1 MTMQYDVLSAHT
13 TGDGTLVTGRFRVKG
28 ILFLGDGTAG
38 DMYLKDGGAGGTVR
52 IQFNIPAN
60 SNNDVS
66 VLIPGEGVLFH
77 NSIYADMPG
86 TSSSITIFY
95 G

>member
-13 TGDGTLVTGRFRVKG
+13 TGDGTLVTGRYRLKG
-28 ILFLGDGTAG
+28 FLFLGDGTAG
-38 DMYLKDGGAGGTVR
+38 DIYLRDGGSSGGARVV
-52 IQFNIPAN
+52 FNIPAN

-66 VLIPGEGVLFH
+66 VTVPGEGILF
-77 NSIYADMPG
+77 NTSIYADMPG
-86 TSSSITIFY
+86 TASSITIFY